1 VHSVHYKE
9 YLKAN
14 HEQASDLAALV
25 SDFVEYG
32 KAQNKMAEL
41 AKNP

>member
-1 VHSVHYKE
+1 MHSVHYKE

-41 AKNP
+41 AKNS